1 MRNVHVNNFEK
12 DTGPTNILPP
22 EDLIELIVNETNL
35 NAEQKQR
42 AAGRQ
47 DQNWTPV
54 NGTDIRAY
62 FGIRILQGTKTL
74 PSERHF
80 WSRNKYLHVKKVS
93 DTMTRNRYLKINKY
107 LHFNDAT
114 TAVPRDHEGH
124 DKLHQICP
132 LIERLTETFSAEY
145 KPNKENAIDEGLIK
159 FKGRLGF
166 KQYMPLK
173 QAKHGIKVWLRA
185 DSVSH
190 FVCQF
195 DVYTGRPNR
204 GQEHG
209 LGERVVKELSRDLA
223 NGNYHLYFDNFF
235 TCFILMK
242 DHLDD
247 NIYATATTCANRKDF
262 LLPLKEAKLNHGE
275 SISMQRNGVTA
286 CSWQDKKKVNFL
298 TTNCQPTGDDTV
310 LRREKDG
317 TQEVL
322 NAPPCVVAYNKFMG
336 GVDYADQKRNEYR
349 IPVKSRSWYR
359 YLAFFLFETA
369 IVNAYILRQ
378 LSPNHGG
385 ITQLDFCLEL
395 LDKLIGHYSSRKR
408 KRATTDIEVLDGK
421 SHFPIR
427 VTLNRCVYCASR
439 NQRHCSTWGCV
450 LCDVTLCVSCF
461 EPFHT
466 R

>member
-1 MRNVHVNNFEK
+1 MNNFEK
-12 DTGPTNILPP
+12 DTGPTNILPPEATADRFFYQLFP

-54 NGTDIRAY
+54 NANDIRAY
-62 FGIRILQGTKTL
+62 FGIRILQGIKTL

-80 WSRNKYLHVKKVS
+80 WSRNKYLHVKRVS
-93 DTMTRNRYLKINKY
+93 DTMTRNRYLKINEY

-114 TAVPRDHEGH
+114 TVVPRGHEGH
-124 DKLHQICP
+124 DKLHQIRP
-132 LIERLTETFSAEY
+132 IIERLTETFSAEY

-159 FKGRLGF
+159 FKGLPGF

-173 QAKHGIKVWLRA
+173 PAKHGIKVWLRA

-235 TCFILMK
+235 SCFKLMK

-247 NIYATATTCANRKDF
+247 NIYAKATTRTNRKDF
-262 LLPLKEAKLNHGE
+262 PQPLKEAKLNRGK

-286 CSWQDKKKVNFL
+286 
-298 TTNCQPTGDDTV
+298 
-310 LRREKDG
+310 
-317 TQEVL
+317 
-322 NAPPCVVAYNKFMG
+322 
-336 GVDYADQKRNEYR
+336 
-349 IPVKSRSWYR
+349 
-359 YLAFFLFETA
+359 
-369 IVNAYILRQ
+369 
-378 LSPNHGG
+378 
-385 ITQLDFCLEL
+385 
-395 LDKLIGHYSSRKR
+395 
-408 KRATTDIEVLDGK
+408 
-421 SHFPIR
+421 
-427 VTLNRCVYCASR
+427 
-439 NQRHCSTWGCV
+439 
-450 LCDVTLCVSCF
+450 
-461 EPFHT
+461 
-466 R
+466 